1 MFDANGFEVE
11 TCGRCGGSGQY
22 SYCTMYGTKCFKCG
36 GRGRAFTKRGAEAHR
51 FYSAMFEVP
60 VETIKEGDW
69 VKLAGYTKTKVLWV
83 TESVQRGSSNGVPYE
98 TPCFVLAINTTTG
111 LLHSC
116 HLKGCTVKKLVSESV
131 LAERLVL
138 AMEYQATL
146 TKAGKPRKVRMAVV
160 PLDFDEFFEAY
171 VECALWSSTDES
183 NDAGGEPMDANYCK
197 EDIDPMVLET
207 MRADCM
213 DFIKANAKLLN
224 GLDAAQCGHDFW
236 LTRNG
241 HGAGFWDRG
250 LEDIGDK
257 LSEAC
262 RPYGSFNLYEVE
274 GVIHGQ

>member
-1 MFDANGFEVE
+1 MYDANGFEVE

-22 SYCTMYGTKCFKCG
+22 SYCTMHGTKCFKCG
-36 GRGRAFTKRGAEAHR
+36 GRGRAFNKRGTEAHR
-51 FYSAMFEVP
+51 YYSAMFEVP
-60 VETIKEGDW
+60 VETIAAGDW
-69 VKLAGYTKTKVLWV
+69 VKLTGYSKTKVLEV
-83 TESVQRGSSNGVPYE
+83 KESIQRGSSNGVPYE
-98 TPCFVLAINTTTG
+98 APCFVLTVNTTSG

-116 HLKGCTVKKLVSESV
+116 HLKGCTVKKLASESV

-146 TKAGKPRKVRMAVV
+146 TKAGKVRKVRKAVV
-160 PLDFDEFFEAY
+160 PLDFNEFFNAY
-171 VECALWSSTDES
+171 VECALWSSTDE
-183 NDAGGEPMDANYCK
+183 NGEPLDLFK
-197 EDIDPMVLET
+197 KDDIDPMVLET
-207 MRADCM
+207 MRADCK

-257 LSEAC
+257 LSDAC
-262 RPYGSFNLYEVE
+262 KPYGSFDLYELE